1 MKRLSG
7 HQEIVVLQSSA
18 SCKLDSRD
26 HEQSQLTYFYR
37 GHEAKIKNLRLALE
51 VLYQFHLSKVNCN
64 PVQYLGTLFI
74 KTYKEPLC
82 FFILSEKS

>member
-1 MKRLSG
+1 MKRLSS

-64 PVQYLGTLFI
+64 PVQYLGIPFYQDLQRTTLFLY
-74 KTYKEPLC
+74 T
-82 FFILSEKS
+82 F